1 MGDTFE
7 KCIEANLEGEDR
19 MAASRFAAWLR
30 EKNFVFYR
38 DKGVCWRDKI
48 YFWVKYKEECV
59 CFIAIG
65 DPDEPENRWTVW
77 SEDIAPTYLTDDSID
92 EKLKRTALRH
102 VDECGHCGSCAG
114 GKEKVI
120 FGRRFAA
127 VCGCTFRFDNPQICD
142 MPCMEYMTEA
152 AAMQIDKTK

>member
-1 MGDTFE
+1 MGDALE
-7 KCIEANLEGEDR
+7 KCIEENLVGDDR
-19 MAASRFAAWLR
+19 AAAMGFAAWLR
-30 EKNFVFYR
+30 EKDFVFYR
-38 DKGVCWRDKI
+38 DEGVCWRDKI

-77 SEDIAPTYLTDDSID
+77 SDDIGAAYLADDLID
-92 EKLKRTALRH
+92 EKIKQTALRH
-102 VDECGHCGSCAG
+102 VDECGHCGSCGG

-127 VCGCTFRFDNPQICD
+127 VCGCTFRFDNPTMRD
-142 MPCMEYMTEA
+142 LPCMEYMVEA
-152 AAMQIDKTK
+152 AVKQIDKGI